1 MHGKTGRNGALQP
14 AKMGRLGKELEEER
28 CAAEERIAADR
39 YEAEKEEERIR
50 AGRLEAYNA
59 RASGELNKLTRY
71 ARWPRGPTYRST
83 SFDTRTVVLNRLVA
97 MAGLARP
104 PVPVQHYVPAPL
116 PPLSGAAF
124 WARLP
129 K

>member
-1 MHGKTGRNGALQP
+1 MHGKIGRNGALQP
-14 AKMGRLGKELEEER
+14 AKMGRLGKERKEER
-28 CAAEERIAADR
+28 RAEEERIAADR

-50 AGRLEAYNA
+50 VGRLEAYNA
-59 RASGELNKLTRY
+59 RASGELNKLTGY
-71 ARWPRGPTYRST
+71 ARWPRGLIYRST
-83 SFDTRTVVLNRLVA
+83 GFGTRTDVLNRLVA
-97 MAGLARP
+97 VAGLARP